1 MKKMNLKSI
10 IGGLFMSKE
19 EKLNKQVSEQ
29 QETIKRLGGRVSAL
43 ADKLAML
50 ESNIK
55 TFKQNVAADV
65 KRLVE
70 ISTKR

>member
-43 ADKLAML
+43 ADQLAVV
-50 ESNIK
+50 ESDIK
-55 TFKQNVAADV
+55 NFKQNVAADM

-70 ISTKR
+70 LSTKR

>member
-1 MKKMNLKSI
+1 
-10 IGGLFMSKE
+10 MSKE

-43 ADKLAML
+43 ADQLAVV
-50 ESNIK
+50 ESDIK
-55 TFKQNVAADV
+55 NFKQNVATDM

-70 ISTKR
+70 LSTKR